1 MRRNCEEMSRP
12 AQRGCLDNLSDIQA
26 LKAIPL
32 FLEGYF
38 ERTKSDDIGS
48 LLGDLQ
54 LADEGTTFDP
64 AVWDERRDFVT
75 RAKTWISN

>member
-1 MRRNCEEMSRP
+1 M
-12 AQRGCLDNLSDIQA
+12 DNLSDIQA
-26 LKAIPL
+26 LKAMQL

-54 LADEGTTFDP
+54 LADDGTTFDP
-64 AVWDERRDFVT
+64 AVWDEWLDCVT
-75 RAKTWISN
+75 RARTWSSN